1 MTILIRRFD
10 PEGARTEQS
19 SEGSVTLG
27 RATDNT
33 IQLPGLLVSLHHL
46 RLSPV
51 GGMRLQMECLSTVGV
66 IVNGAPVQGTVEL
79 LPADELSIGGHR
91 VRVGLDDSGQGLMLE
106 VHEHDARAAAESS
119 AASSTLESAGWRLRR
134 PAIIGLGIVVVLALL
149 VPLVLRMLPTPTWL
163 GDWIPSERL
172 WSSGRIS
179 NAHQHFGNQC
189 STCHE
194 SLFVRVRDQ
203 SCLNCH
209 ATVKHHGDEAEAMT
223 SSGLDEQRCASCHYE
238 HGDTHA
244 ILPRHPSMCTDCHTQ
259 PGRFASLEGAGAV
272 GDFARQHPPF
282 KATVTALKDG
292 KPGTLRAEMTAET
305 RDLTGLIYPHDLHLD
320 PKGIRSDTGKEVLHC
335 ADCHRPGAGDV
346 GFEPIRFERDC
357 QRCHQLDITVGG
369 LPFRLPHG
377 DSESVR
383 TLLEG
388 AVGMKPVAAPVPAE
402 GEGEDRRRPGERAE
416 RGNNTAAPDEIDE
429 IFERRVCA
437 KCHEVRKTEGQT
449 VAVTA
454 PVLRQT
460 WMPMARFTHAPHQW
474 VACDTCHKAGVSAD
488 SNDLLLPQID
498 SCRTCHGGVGSSG
511 TIQSTCIDC
520 HRFHQATT
528 LSMSKLSGKLAD
540 AQTSEKVQ

>member
-1 MTILIRRFD
+1 MILIRRFD

-19 SEGSVTLG
+19 CDGSISLG

-46 RLSPV
+46 RLSPA
-51 GGMRLQMECLSTVGV
+51 GGLRLQMECLSTVGV
-66 IVNGAPVQGTVEL
+66 IVNGAPVQGTMEL
-79 LPADELSIGGHR
+79 LPADELNIGGHR
-91 VRVGLDDSGQGLMLE
+91 LRVGLDDSGQGLMLE
-106 VHEHDARAAAESS
+106 IHEHDARAAAESS
-119 AASSTLESAGWRLRR
+119 AASANLELAGWRLRR
-134 PAIIGLGIVVVLALL
+134 PALIGLGVVLGLALI
-149 VPLVLRMLPTPTWL
+149 VPLILRALPTPAWL
-163 GDWIPSERL
+163 GDWVPSERL

-179 NAHQHFGNQC
+179 NAHQHFGTQC
-189 STCHE
+189 STCHDN
-194 SLFVRVRDQ
+194 LFVRVRDS

-209 ATVKHHGDEAEAMT
+209 ATVKHHGDEAEAMA
-223 SSGLDEQRCASCHYE
+223 SSGLDGQRCASCHYE
-238 HGDTHA
+238 HGAAHA
-244 ILPRHPSMCTDCHTQ
+244 VLPQHPATCTDCHSQ
-259 PGRFASLEGAGAV
+259 PGRFASLDGTGAV

-282 KATVTALKDG
+282 KATVTAFKDG
-292 KPGTLRAEMTAET
+292 KAQTLRAELTVDT
-305 RDLTGLIYPHDLHLD
+305 RDQTGLIYPHDLHLN
-320 PKGIRSDTGKEVLHC
+320 PKGIRGENGKEVLQC
-335 ADCHRPGAGDV
+335 ADCHRPGAGEA
-346 GFEPIRFERDC
+346 GFEPMRFERDC

-388 AVGMKPVAAPVPAE
+388 AVGMKPVSMPAVADAE
-402 GEGEDRRRPGERAE
+402 TDDRRRPGERAG
-416 RGNNTAAPDEIDE
+416 RGDETGAPDEIDE

-437 KCHEVRKTEGQT
+437 KCHEVPKSEGLA
-449 VAVTA
+449 VAVSA
-454 PVLRQT
+454 PTLRKT

-474 VACDTCHKAGVSAD
+474 VACDTCHKATTSAD

-520 HRFHQATT
+520 HRFHQAET

-540 AQTSEKVQ
+540 AQTSEMGQ